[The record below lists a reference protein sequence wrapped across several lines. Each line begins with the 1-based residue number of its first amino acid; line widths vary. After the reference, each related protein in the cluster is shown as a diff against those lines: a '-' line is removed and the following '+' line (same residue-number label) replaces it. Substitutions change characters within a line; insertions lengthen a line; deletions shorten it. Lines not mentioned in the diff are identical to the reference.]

1 MESSD
6 TPSKVEFA
14 VKINSLA
21 CVEAVKSK
29 LKTTGVKE
37 EQIEVITDGA
47 NKELRIVI
55 KTTKPWIELQDIIEN
70 TGKRAVLVGF
80 SDQSA
85 VVTLDKGDDTK
96 VKGVVRFCSITS
108 NKQPAKGIVIDGV
121 VDGLK
126 ANTEQLLSIC
136 EFGDVSQGCNS
147 LGGVYKNSIYKIT
160 SDGSGRSTIRLVDDN
175 LEVSELIGRSVAVS
189 TVSGARFS
197 CGIISRAAGIF
208 QNWKRICACDGVTI
222 WDERDRP
229 IAGAGRRI

>member
-37 EQIEVITDGA
+37 EQIEAITDGA

-55 KTTKPWIELQDIIEN
+55 MTTKPWIELQDTIEN

-85 VVTLDKGDDTK
+85 VVMLDKGGDTK

-108 NKQPAKGIVIDGV
+108 KKGLVIDGV

-147 LGGVYKNSIYKIT
+147 LGGVYKNSSYKIT